1 MGKNICFFLNRGVL
15 QSLVEKHFPAPDRN
29 RIHRIIGD
37 LPQSQSVAE
46 IENVVENASGSGG
59 GGSSSSSKR
68 KPTRQAAQRASKKVR
83 AWSSEDEISE
93 EERNGGHSSGS
104 EFKLTG
110 SESEEDNKSDE
121 EISNPSSDYNPFDSD
136 SDSDVGKKQKKN
148 NFLN

>member
-1 MGKNICFFLNRGVL
+1 M
-15 QSLVEKHFPAPDRN
+15 EKHFPAPDRN

-37 LPQSQSVAE
+37 LPQAQTVAE
-46 IENVVENASGSGG
+46 VENTVENASGSGG
-59 GGSSSSSKR
+59 GKR

-104 EFKLTG
+104 EFKLSG
-110 SESEEDNKSDE
+110 SESEEENKSDE

-136 SDSDVGKKQKKN
+136 SDSDVGEKENGIIVKL
-148 NFLN
+148 F